1 MVKLIIRNCFQK
13 SCVNRDFL
21 KKARKSLKSLETYE
35 IKQNIKKLFKK
46 HFVSYLLV
54 KRVFQ
59 RLLFQQSNIDLQEN
73 TAILGAS
80 YFILRK
86 LLLK

>member
-13 SCVNRDFL
+13 SCVNCDFL

-46 HFVSYLLV
+46 HFVLYLLV
-54 KRVFQ
+54 KLVFQ

-73 TAILGAS
+73 TAILGAR

-86 LLLK
+86 LPLK